1 MKRTERLFALA
12 EHLRSRRSG
21 ITAGELA
28 ERFGVT
34 VRTVHRDLDALR
46 NADMPISSERGRGG
60 GFALDAHYTL
70 PPVNISARE
79 AAVLLILTKY
89 AKEMRLLPFY
99 ATLESASSKVRAAL
113 SASGQRELARRLDE
127 LGFVGVPAKPVASR
141 TVSAIERAWFEQSTL
156 KITYPFHNARHAD
169 PTPLSIKVRSFVF
182 DRSETR
188 VNVTDDNGIER
199 QLRLDKITLT

>member
-34 VRTVHRDLDALR
+34 VRTIHRDLDALR

-127 LGFVGVPAKPVASR
+127 LGFVGVPAKPVAPS
-141 TVSAIERAWFEQSTL
+141 TMAAIERAWFEQSALT
-156 KITYPFHNARHAD
+156 ITYPFQDAR
-169 PTPLSIKVRSFVF
+169 PRPLAIKIRSFVF

-188 VNVTDDNGIER
+188 VNVTDENGIER
-199 QLRLDKITLT
+199 QLRLDKIALFRP